1 MPTDNEILKQR
12 LQLQKEFEELV
23 EREKQIITE
32 IKAEVGETDKLL
44 ELSLSKRRRLLL
56 ETQNQGRSL
65 EKQKRIL
72 ENNINQLEEAKTQ
85 EEGITEQQEEQLEL
99 DKEKLEVLEE
109 QIKNNAVFLEQ
120 QKKITNELKQQK
132 DKASANEK
140 GIRGFSSILSSFT
153 KTSGKT
159 TSAINNLGG
168 SLLKQIAPTLEFSN
182 SAKGVALNSAMMSGN
197 LMKVASSM
205 GPWGIAI
212 GAGVATLGAFLE
224 LIIATTLEFDKQR
237 SALNRTYGSAEEV
250 IGAFNEI
257 NHELVR
263 FGVTSEVAK
272 EITDALASEMR
283 EFRFVSDETQFSLGE
298 TVAQMRMFGVS
309 ASTSAKFL
317 QETTKALQMTAD
329 EAMRAESE
337 MVSFALEARLMPQQV
352 VQSFAAMMPRL
363 AMYGDQA
370 DEVFKEMSLG
380 AANLGLET
388 QQLFSITEG
397 FQTFESAAQT
407 AAKLNAVLG
416 GGMVNSL
423 ELLTASYEDPME
435 AIELLREAFQS
446 ANVDFENLNA
456 AQRRMFADIV
466 AQGDVSLAA
475 KLLGSEEDFRQA
487 QASLEAATLEQEKIE
502 EQRQNA
508 LSVMEQ
514 FGLVLEEIKKG
525 LGGPGGF
532 QEFAAT
538 MKNVAETARVFA
550 THTSD
555 AINFIK
561 DNQAII
567 KTIFGLTTAPLSG
580 GSSLFALP
588 DWSDLKTELGFAK
601 GTDNFGGGMALVG
614 EKGPEMIS
622 LPPASSVITNQN
634 TQKIIKSLST
644 NTNNE
649 QNTINNINNDSGERK
664 IVIQIGEEVIG
675 EMVANVLTEQLKLNV
690 PYVG

>member
-1 MPTDNEILKQR
+1 MPTDNEILRQR
-12 LQLQKEFEELV
+12 LQLQKEFEELI
-23 EREKQIITE
+23 EREKTIITE

-56 ETQNQGRSL
+56 ETQNQVKKL
-65 EKQKRIL
+65 EKEKNLL
-72 ENNINQLEEAKTQ
+72 ENNIESLEERKEQ
-85 EEGITEQQEEQLEL
+85 EEGITKEEEEQLEL
-99 DKEKLEVLEE
+99 QKQKLEVFEE
-109 QIKNNAVFLEQ
+109 KIRNNSVFLEQ

-140 GIRGFSSILSSFT
+140 GIRGFSSILTGFT
-153 KTSGKT
+153 KTSGRAT
-159 TSAINNLGG
+159 EAINKMGG
-168 SLLKQIAPTLEFSN
+168 GLLKQIAPTLEFSN

-197 LMKVASSM
+197 LMKVASTM

-250 IGAFNEI
+250 VGAFNQI
-257 NHELVR
+257 NHELTR

-272 EITDALASEMR
+272 EITDALASGMR
-283 EFRFVSDETQFSLGE
+283 DFRFVSDETQFSLGE

-329 EAMRAESE
+329 EAMRAENE

-370 DEVFKEMSLG
+370 DEVFKEMTLG

-487 QASLEAATLEQEKIE
+487 QASLEAAMLEQEKIE

-514 FGLVLEEIKKG
+514 FGLVLEEIKKAF
-525 LGGPGGF
+525 GGEDGF
-532 QEFAAT
+532 ENFANT
-538 MKNVAETARVFA
+538 MKDIAETARVFA
-550 THTSD
+550 THTRD

-561 DNQAII
+561 DNQATIR
-567 KTIFGLTTAPLSG
+567 TIFGVGGAPFTG
-580 GSSLFALP
+580 GTSLFALP
-588 DWSDLKTELGFAK
+588 DWDDLKAELGFAK
-601 GTDNFGGGMALVG
+601 GTDNFSGGMALVG
-614 EKGPEMIS
+614 EKGPEMVA

-634 TQKIIKSLST
+634 TQKIMKSLTT

-649 QNTINNINNDSGERK
+649 QNTTNNINNDSGERK
-664 IVIQIGEEVIG
+664 IVIQIGDEVIG
-675 EMVANVLTEQLKLNV
+675 EMVANVLTDQLKLNV